1 MFLEPFGK
9 SHEPACNNDAIV
21 GNMIEKVR
29 RERKNQ
35 QKSNDNRSTS
45 SSINTNVIHD
55 DASDEHLRQFP
66 HALPQSS
73 VALEFGLVETVLET
87 SPFFANHTASN
98 DLTKQCDDDNI
109 DKLLTVA
116 RKWRETSQRSRSA
129 SERS

>member
-1 MFLEPFGK
+1 
-9 SHEPACNNDAIV
+9 
-21 GNMIEKVR
+21 MIEKVR

-35 QKSNDNRSTS
+35 QKSNDINRSTS
-45 SSINTNVIHD
+45 SSINTNVVHD

-87 SPFFANHTASN
+87 SPFFANRTASN
-98 DLTKQCDDDNI
+98 DSSKQCDDDNI
-109 DKLLTVA
+109 DKLLAVA

-129 SERS
+129 SDRS

>member
-1 MFLEPFGK
+1 
-9 SHEPACNNDAIV
+9 
-21 GNMIEKVR
+21 MIEKVR

-35 QKSNDNRSTS
+35 LKSNDNRSHSTTP
-45 SSINTNVIHD
+45 SSINTNVAHD
-55 DASDEHLRQFP
+55 IASDEHTRQFP

-87 SPFFANHTASN
+87 SPFFANHIASN
-98 DLTKQCDDDNI
+98 DSSKQCDDDNI
-109 DKLLTVA
+109 DKLLAVA